1 MPGYAWRSSCP
12 RVARP
17 WADRRRRTIGP
28 LVLAWLLS
36 VSGMVCA
43 HGYFPPKHGGLMSEG
58 GEISMELVTQA
69 ARTVLYV
76 EDHGKPVPTAGA
88 TGAIALGTIGATQQ
102 VLALVGDGDNR
113 LVGPPLRL
121 SAGDRVVARA
131 ELPDGNVVFVRFR
144 VPQPG
149 EAASTAA
156 GQARPGIAG
165 PVVAPFARP
174 LALPFAPPL
183 SPPPADRAQP
193 SAAVPQQLQITGS
206 FP

>member
-1 MPGYAWRSSCP
+1 M
-12 RVARP
+12 
-17 WADRRRRTIGP
+17 
-28 LVLAWLLS
+28 LAWLLS
-36 VSGMVCA
+36 VSGFVCA

-76 EDHGKPVPTAGA
+76 EDHGTPVPTAGA
-88 TGAIALGTIGATQQ
+88 TGAVALGTIGSTQQ

-149 EAASTAA
+149 EAVSTAA
-156 GQARPGIAG
+156 GQALPGLTG
-165 PVVAPFARP
+165 PSVAPFARP
-174 LALPFAPPL
+174 FAPPFAL
-183 SPPPADRAQP
+183 PMARPLPDRAQP
-193 SAAVPQQLQITGS
+193 SSPVPQQPQSTECV
-206 FP
+206 P